1 MKNLK
6 IKQKILILTAIPLIL
21 TVAALMLVSVY
32 QIRELG
38 NQEIEEIRATM
49 LASKREALKNY
60 MEITQSAIAPIL
72 KSVSDEYQAQQRIK
86 EALRAISY
94 GDEDGYIFA
103 FDYNGITMAHSA
115 KPQLEGQNLLELKDS
130 NGVRLIADLIAA
142 ARSGGGYVTYMWD
155 KPSKG
160 YEVPKLSYAV
170 DLKAFGWMLGTG
182 FYIDDID
189 DAIAKERAEIDEKL
203 KTTIILSLGVGL
215 GIMVII
221 IMINL
226 WFSNRALVKPI
237 RELAESARQ
246 MSLGKMDTVI
256 TVDSN
261 DEIGELAD
269 AIGRMQKSL
278 KVIFKKLK
286 QSTNA

>member
-6 IKQKILILTAIPLIL
+6 IKQKILILTAIPLML

-32 QIRELG
+32 QLRDLG

-49 LASKREALKNY
+49 LAEKREALKNY
-60 MEITQSAIAPIL
+60 MEITQSALRPVL
-72 KSVSDEYQAQQRIK
+72 KGVADEYEVQQRVK
-86 EALRAISY
+86 DTLRAISY

-103 FDYNGITMAHSA
+103 FDYKGVTQVHSA
-115 KPQLEGQNLLELKDS
+115 KPELEGKNLIDLEDS
-130 NGVRLIADLIAA
+130 NGVRLIADLITA
-142 ARSGGGYVTYMWD
+142 ARKGAGYVTYMWD

-160 YEVPKLSYAV
+160 QEVPKLSFAV
-170 DLKAFGWMLGTG
+170 DLKEMGWMIGTG

-189 DAIAKERAEIDEKL
+189 DAVAKERAEIDGKI
-203 KTTIILSLGVGL
+203 KQTIFLSLGVGFV
-215 GIMVII
+215 IMVFII
-221 IMINL
+221 AINL

-286 QSTNA
+286 QGSAQ